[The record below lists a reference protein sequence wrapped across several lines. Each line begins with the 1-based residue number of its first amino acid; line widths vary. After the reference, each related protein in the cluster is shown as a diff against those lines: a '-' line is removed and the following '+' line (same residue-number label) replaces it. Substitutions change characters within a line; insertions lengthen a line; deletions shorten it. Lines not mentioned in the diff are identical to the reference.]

1 MTNMPIYQIPKLSAE
16 PKSMCF
22 RKLRISLCITWDGF
36 HVYVNSNL
44 KNYFSFKKRY
54 LMTSLDLVGYNKRF
68 LYTLAGAS
76 GSACDAR
83 LLKESSIYT
92 AILDGDIMPEKVI
105 RLGDFG

>member
-36 HVYVNSNL
+36 PVFVNSNL

-83 LLKESSIYT
+83 LLNESSIYT

>member
-1 MTNMPIYQIPKLSAE
+1 
-16 PKSMCF
+16 
-22 RKLRISLCITWDGF
+22 
-36 HVYVNSNL
+36 
-44 KNYFSFKKRY
+44 
-54 LMTSLDLVGYNKRF
+54 MTSLNLVGYNKRF